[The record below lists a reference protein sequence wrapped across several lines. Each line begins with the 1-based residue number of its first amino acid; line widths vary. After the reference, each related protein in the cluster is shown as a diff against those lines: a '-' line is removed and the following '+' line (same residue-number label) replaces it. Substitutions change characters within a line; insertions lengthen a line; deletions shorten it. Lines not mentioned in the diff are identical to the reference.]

1 MKGVDLST
9 WQTNVDY
16 QALKDMGV
24 EFAILRTGYGKDAGQ
39 KDDMFEE
46 HYRGCKE
53 VGIKVG
59 AYLYSYCT
67 AIENAEK
74 EAYNCL
80 SHIEGKDFD
89 LPIYYDLE
97 NEKTVGQ
104 LGKEAITEI
113 AIRFCNVI
121 RSAGYRA
128 GVYANLNWFNNYIDV
143 WKLKE
148 RNISIWLAQWN
159 NEITADF
166 DVDIWQNTNNF
177 EDLHIDGNILI
188 NEGLLVENGDNSV
201 DNQEIQSL
209 AVDVIFGLYGNGQE
223 RKDRLGEKYNSV
235 QDVVNE
241 IYRIIKGE

>member
-1 MKGVDLST
+1 MIKGVDLST
-9 WQTNVDY
+9 FQRNLNY
-16 QALKDMGV
+16 QELKDAGV
-24 EFAILRTGYGKDAGQ
+24 EFAILRCGYGKDSGQ
-39 KDDMFEE
+39 KDEMFEE

-80 SHIEGKDFD
+80 DQIEGKDFD

-97 NEKTVGQ
+97 DAKTVGQ

-121 RSAGYRA
+121 RNAGYRA
-128 GVYANLNWFNNYIDV
+128 GVYANLNWFTNYIDV
-143 WKLKE
+143 WELI
-148 RNISIWLAQWN
+148 RNNISIWLAQWN
-159 NEITADF
+159 NEITANF
-166 DVDIWQNTNNF
+166 DVDIWQNTNRNEF
-177 EDLHIDGNILI
+177 GFDGDYLV
-188 NEGLLVENGDNSV
+188 NENLLVENGDNSV